1 MEQMPG
7 NIGGLSHTEYLVVF
21 NTIIFGVVA
30 SEFFAGWGTML
41 RHRSQIK
48 LSLIH
53 LAWTIFAFLTLIQN
67 WYGIWPRTAFIN
79 QGFFYFLY
87 ALIPMLMFH
96 LITVV
101 LFPSPKLLS
110 SSINLEKHYFD
121 NSRVLYILFAVY
133 LCFSISSSFVYVD
146 RGDVLAQN
154 IMRLGGIV
162 LCLSAAYFDKV
173 KWLHIIFLSIGFG
186 TLIEFIFKIPK

>member
-1 MEQMPG
+1 MENMPI

-30 SEFFAGWGTML
+30 SEFFGGWGAML

-48 LSLIH
+48 LSFIH
-53 LAWTIFAFLTLIQN
+53 FSWTVFAFLNLIQN

-101 LFPSPKLLS
+101 LFPSAKHLS
-110 SSINLEKHYFD
+110 SSINLEKHYFE

-133 LCFSISSSFVYVD
+133 LGFAISSSFVYVD
-146 RGDVLAQN
+146 RGDVLQQN
-154 IMRLGGIV
+154 IIRGAGII
-162 LCLSAAYFDKV
+162 LCLSAAYFNKT
-173 KWLHIIFLSIGFG
+173 KWLHLIFLAIGFSS
-186 TLIEFIFKIPK
+186 LLKFILVIPN